1 MSLTY
6 AVIASKV
13 NYKTYQE
20 LATHLI
26 GLDHTQRRLKAIT
39 SAKKAAR
46 PKPSSSTTNT
56 PLQSAN
62 TYSRSATPRGDAPR
76 TSENTAAT
84 TSASANTSR
93 TACPYWND
101 ERNQLYNEGRCFTYK
116 AKGHQIRDC
125 PVQAARL
132 DRRITAMEVESKD
145 NNQGKDSS

>member
-6 AVIASKV
+6 AAIASEV

-20 LATHLI
+20 LATHLM

-39 SAKKAAR
+39 SAEKAAR

-56 PLQSAN
+56 PLRSAN

-93 TACPYWND
+93 TARPY
-101 ERNQLYNEGRCFTYK
+101 
-116 AKGHQIRDC
+116 
-125 PVQAARL
+125 
-132 DRRITAMEVESKD
+132 
-145 NNQGKDSS
+145 